1 VAEGAEEPKKY
12 FSVPEAEGLIP
23 ELTRLMGGVM
33 DAHGA
38 AQRLRA
44 ELSEEQRRITMSGG
58 ALVEVDAWGERATR
72 LGALTKQVQDGLA
85 AVVKLGGMPKDLATG
100 LVDFP
105 FLLEGEEV
113 NLCWRFGEKRIRFW
127 HGLDEG
133 FAGRKP
139 IPEELT

>member
-1 VAEGAEEPKKY
+1 
-12 FSVPEAEGLIP
+12 
-23 ELTRLMGGVM
+23 M